1 MPTDPLPRQKATD
14 VTNELSVG
22 ARLLLE
28 RVSIVI
34 EGTPGLSAQAIRV
47 RARVSRRDGDA
58 AIEWLR
64 RHEYIERHR
73 QDQEWRYAS
82 VSPYRAGDART

>member
-1 MPTDPLPRQKATD
+1 M
-14 VTNELSVG
+14 TNELSVG

-34 EGTPGLSAQAIRV
+34 ERTSGLSAQAIRV
-47 RARVSRRDGDA
+47 RAGVPRRDADA

-64 RHEYIERHR
+64 RHEYIERSR
-73 QDQEWRYAS
+73 QELEWRYAS
-82 VSPYRAGDART
+82 VSPYRASDAEVGS